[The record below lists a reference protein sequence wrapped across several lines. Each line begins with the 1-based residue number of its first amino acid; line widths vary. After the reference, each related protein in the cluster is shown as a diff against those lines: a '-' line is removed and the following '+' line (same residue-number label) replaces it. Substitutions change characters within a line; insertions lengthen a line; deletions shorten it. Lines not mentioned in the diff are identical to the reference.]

1 MPEFR
6 SLPVASL
13 PRSFWIVG
21 GALTFFKIFI
31 LIVSPG
37 ELGPDESQYW
47 FWSKEF
53 AFGYFSKPPLIAWII
68 GLTTGVFGNAEWAV
82 RLSSPL
88 FHFGTAVFLYLT
100 AQKLYDARIA
110 FWVGLGWLTIP
121 GVILS
126 SYLITTDASLLFF
139 WSGALFL
146 FLRVV
151 TVEKA
156 PALDFALLGAM
167 IGFGLLSK
175 YAMIYFPAAIAF
187 AALVDQPVRQKI
199 MRPAM
204 VLTVTIAI
212 LLIAP
217 NIWWNAQNDFQT
229 LVHTAANANWAAPF
243 SNPQKFLS
251 FFFAQFAIVGI
262 IPFAA
267 LLYIT
272 ARWRSIKASGGR
284 ASDQMRLLMIFALT
298 PLVIVSMEA
307 IVSRAH
313 ANWAATAY
321 PAAILLTTGFLF
333 GAGKAWLAKISV
345 AMHLLFV
352 LFFAIGISNFALID
366 TLKLSQ
372 ATKNIRGW
380 AAQTSAISNMAAGF
394 DAIVIDDRALM
405 GTMLYYQGESAFE
418 IVTID
423 SNARG
428 DNHYEWFK
436 AFDPKRHRRVLFVT
450 TRDDD
455 AHVEYRFR
463 NIKPLG
469 PQTVDLGNGEM
480 RTYHLFDI
488 SGYFGPMAP

>member
-1 MPEFR
+1 MPEIR
-6 SLPVASL
+6 SIPAASL
-13 PRSFWIVG
+13 LRSFWIVG
-21 GALTFFKIFI
+21 GALTFFKIFV
-31 LIVSPG
+31 LVVSPG

-47 FWSKEF
+47 FWSKDF
-53 AFGYFSKPPLIAWII
+53 AFGYFSKPPLIAWVI
-68 GLTTGVFGNAEWAV
+68 GMTTGVFGNAEWAV

-88 FHFGTAVFLYLT
+88 FHFGTAAFLYIT
-100 AQKLYDARIA
+100 AQKLYGARIA

-146 FLRVV
+146 FLRIVAS
-151 TVEKA
+151 EKA

-167 IGFGLLSK
+167 IGLGLLSK

-187 AALVDQPVRQKI
+187 AVLFDPPVRQKI
-199 MRPAM
+199 LRPPLAM
-204 VLTVTIAI
+204 TAIIAT

-251 FFFAQFAIVGI
+251 FFAAQFAIVGI

-267 LLYIT
+267 LLYMA
-272 ARWRSIKASGGR
+272 ARWQSIKADGER
-284 ASDQMRLLMIFALT
+284 ATAQMRLLMIFALT
-298 PLVIVSMEA
+298 PLVIVSLEA
-307 IVSRAH
+307 IISRAH

-333 GAGKAWLAKISV
+333 GEGKAWLAKTSV
-345 AMHLLFV
+345 AIHLVFILI
-352 LFFAIGISNFALID
+352 FAIGISNFGLID
-366 TLKLSQ
+366 TVKLSH

-380 AAQTSAISNMAAGF
+380 ATQTSVISNKAAGF

-436 AFDPKRHRRVLFVT
+436 AFDPERHHRVLFVT
-450 TRDDD
+450 TRNDD
-455 AHVEYRFR
+455 AHVEYRFK

-469 PQTVDLGNGEM
+469 PQTVDLGNGET

-488 SGYFGPMAP
+488 SGYFGPGAP